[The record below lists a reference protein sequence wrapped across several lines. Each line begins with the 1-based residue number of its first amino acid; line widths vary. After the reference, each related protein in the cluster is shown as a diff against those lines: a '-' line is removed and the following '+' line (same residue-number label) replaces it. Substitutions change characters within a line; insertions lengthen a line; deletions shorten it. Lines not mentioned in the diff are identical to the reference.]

1 MGRTLIAGFGNVL
14 RGDDGFGVEVIRAME
29 QRVSRF
35 NNVELMEVG
44 TGGIRMAQE
53 LLTPCD
59 CLIIVDAMTRDG
71 APGAVYVL
79 DVESVERVQ
88 EVDMHVAIPSRALSV
103 AQALGVLPPKVYM
116 VGCEPQHV
124 DDLTLELSEPV
135 RAAVGM
141 AVQRIE
147 EILASLGVKIMEN
160 DSTASEGP
168 GSEIARRDEMLE
180 LFFWFEGE
188 GMTSSA
194 TIPAI
199 TRFLVHP
206 EEMVRKTISDLTDRG
221 LVVQL
226 PGKSGEYRLTDIGR
240 REAGRRFAD
249 EFAELLGQGH
259 GECNDP
265 TCDCHDNPAGA
276 AECHAAR
283 AIGGHKH

>member
-1 MGRTLIAGFGNVL
+1 MSRTLIAGFGNVL
-14 RGDDGFGVEVIRAME
+14 RGDDGFGVEVIRALE
-29 QRVSRF
+29 PRVSRYRE
-35 NNVELMEVG
+35 VELMEVG

-71 APGAVYVL
+71 PPGSVYVRE
-79 DVESVERVQ
+79 VESVERVH

-103 AQALGVLPPKVYM
+103 AQALGVLPAKVYI
-116 VGCEPQHV
+116 VGCEPERV
-124 DDLTLELSEPV
+124 DDLTLDLSPAV
-135 RAAVGM
+135 RAAVTI

-147 EILASLGVKIMEN
+147 EILETVGVTRMEN
-160 DSTASEGP
+160 DSASEKQP
-168 GSEIARRDEMLE
+168 GSEIARQDEMLE
-180 LFFWFEGE
+180 LFFWLEGE

-199 TRFLVHP
+199 TRFIVQP
-206 EEMVRKTISDLTDRG
+206 EETVRATIAQLIEKG

-226 PGKSGEYRLTDIGR
+226 PGKSGEYRLTDVGR

-249 EFAELLGQGH
+249 EFSELLNQGH

-265 TCDCHDNPAGA
+265 TCDCHDNPAAA

-283 AIGGHKH
+283 AGGHKH